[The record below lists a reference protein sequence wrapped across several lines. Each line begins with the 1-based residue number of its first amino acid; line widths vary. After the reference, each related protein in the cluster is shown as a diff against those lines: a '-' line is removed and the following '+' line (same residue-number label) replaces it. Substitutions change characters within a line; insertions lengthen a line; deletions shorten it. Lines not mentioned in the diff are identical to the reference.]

1 VPVLV
6 LINSWA
12 SFFPERVAPWRA
24 TAATQLRTQLEE
36 RLLPP
41 FIAAQRWFGGK
52 GAVIV
57 RAHLSDYLEWE
68 FKVGHWMLALIDVES
83 SGESAQYFLPLA
95 IAFED
100 VPESRWLKLQ
110 PFSIARVRQQAAVG
124 VLADASADDSFGRAV
139 VESIGAAQE
148 LRTAHGRIVF
158 SPTAAYAQLR
168 GEPGTDLAAG
178 APLAQGSNTALK
190 CGDRLFLKF
199 YRRLRPGV
207 NPEAEIGRFLTEV
220 AHFAHIAQVAG
231 VVEYH
236 REGGEVATLALLQ
249 AFVMNQGDGWDYT
262 VNYLVRFLQDQRGT
276 EPPSADA
283 HGAYLAIVRTLAT
296 RTAQLHRALATATD
310 DPAFAAVAATSSD
323 VRAWRERARGA
334 VDSTFMLLEGA
345 VERLPAAAQ
354 PHAADLLSRRQRLVD
369 RIGALGTDDVRT
381 LKIRVHGDYHLGQV
395 LLVRNDFVIVDFE
408 GEPARPLTERR
419 EKESPL
425 RDVAGMLRSFAYAR
439 RAALQRTTPQSAED
453 CARWEAL
460 LEVWEKSARETF
472 VSVYDEVARAGHL
485 YKSFEEVRPLMQLFE
500 IEKALYELR
509 YELANRPD
517 WVVIPLR
524 ALAVMS
530 A

>member
-1 VPVLV
+1 
-6 LINSWA
+6 
-12 SFFPERVAPWRA
+12 
-24 TAATQLRTQLEE
+24 
-36 RLLPP
+36 
-41 FIAAQRWFGGK
+41 
-52 GAVIV
+52 
-57 RAHLSDYLEWE
+57 
-68 FKVGHWMLALIDVES
+68 
-83 SGESAQYFLPLA
+83 
-95 IAFED
+95 
-100 VPESRWLKLQ
+100 
-110 PFSIARVRQQAAVG
+110 
-124 VLADASADDSFGRAV
+124 
-139 VESIGAAQE
+139 
-148 LRTAHGRIVF
+148 
-158 SPTAAYAQLR
+158 
-168 GEPGTDLAAG
+168 
-178 APLAQGSNTALK
+178 
-190 CGDRLFLKF
+190 
-199 YRRLRPGV
+199 
-207 NPEAEIGRFLTEV
+207 
-220 AHFAHIAQVAG
+220 
-231 VVEYH
+231 
-236 REGGEVATLALLQ
+236 
-249 AFVMNQGDGWDYT
+249 
-262 VNYLVRFLQDQRGT
+262 VRFLQDQRGI

-296 RTAQLHRALATATD
+296 RTAQLHCALATATD

-345 VERLPAAAQ
+345 VEQLPAAAQ